1 MTWNKE
7 LRKIA
12 VLGTIVSCG
21 FLLTSCCN
29 QKEILQPT
37 VRYIESH
44 SIDTCFVFR
53 TDTAF
58 VWETDILRVETLI
71 RDTVIRQRIETK
83 PIIIRDTIRITLEKE
98 SAKPRNSET
107 NASNKTTKS
116 RSVFRFLASFCLAI
130 LLITWIRNKIKRK

>member
-58 VWETDILRVETLI
+58 VWETDTLRVETLI
-71 RDTVIRQRIETK
+71 RDTVIHQRIETK
-83 PIIIRDTIRITLEKE
+83 PIYIHDTITKE
-98 SAKPRNSET
+98 VPISTPVTATIN
-107 NASNKTTKS
+107 NQDNKFVDGVLRLS
-116 RSVFRFLASFCLAI
+116 CILVGVF
-130 LLITWIRNKIKRK
+130 LLCKLLCKYINK

>member
-7 LRKIA
+7 LLKIA

-21 FLLTSCCN
+21 FLLTSCCKT
-29 QKEILQPT
+29 KEILQPT

-58 VWETDILRVETLI
+58 VWETDTLRVETLI
-71 RDTVIRQRIETK
+71 RDTIIRQRIETK
-83 PIIIRDTIRITLEKE
+83 PIYIHDTITKE
-98 SAKPRNSET
+98 VPISTPVTATINDRDNEFVDGVLLLSCILVGFFLVCKYI
-107 NASNKTTKS
+107 NK
-116 RSVFRFLASFCLAI
+116 
-130 LLITWIRNKIKRK
+130 

>member
-1 MTWNKE
+1 MTWNKK

-12 VLGTIVSCG
+12 VLGMIVSCV
-21 FLLTSCCN
+21 FLSISCCN
-29 QKEILQPT
+29 QKEVLQPT

-58 VWETDILRVETLI
+58 VWETDTLRIETLI

-83 PIIIRDTIRITLEKE
+83 PIIIRDTVRMELEKE
-98 SAKPRNSET
+98 SAKQRNSEA

-116 RSVFRFLASFCLAI
+116 RIDFRFLASVCLAI
-130 LLITWIRNKIKRK
+130 LLIIWARNKIKK